1 MPVSEG
7 EAGDSAYSFCTPV
20 NIEGVGKKTSVVSIL
35 DGTPFNALAL
45 FHFPIVAASGD
56 FSGELMHC
64 AATRPGVGPLRFGG
78 YEVLVFRLVLSRV
91 VLSSPSFKD
100 K

>member
-1 MPVSEG
+1 MPGNDG
-7 EAGDSAYSFCTPV
+7 EANGSAGRFCTPV
-20 NIEGVGKKTSVVSIL
+20 NVEGSGEMTVPVAIL
-35 DGTPFNALAL
+35 GGTPFNALAS
-45 FHFPIVAASGD
+45 FHLSIVVASGD

-78 YEVLVFRLVLSRV
+78 YEVLVFHLGVSGV
-91 VLSSPSFKD
+91 ALSSPSFKD